1 MLGFGLPA
9 AESRRADQGR
19 HRWAERRGRRGAG
32 GDQGG
37 TLGRPTATINQLS
50 EPARHRA
57 GDLPMSEGPVK
68 RRRFQFLELAIAL
81 AFGAIVL
88 LTTLWLLPPQVAM
101 TATPLNIQEQLLL
114 GSWRL
119 IDPSESGSNV
129 VLEFRPDR
137 SMLERRPASSE
148 SETTGHGRWR
158 LKGSTLI
165 IENEGRMRI
174 PEILA
179 RVIGADQRPDGA
191 TTIQIQDGRLQLGSA
206 PSAMVFA
213 RISKNPIS
221 D

>member
-1 MLGFGLPA
+1 
-9 AESRRADQGR
+9 
-19 HRWAERRGRRGAG
+19 
-32 GDQGG
+32 
-37 TLGRPTATINQLS
+37 
-50 EPARHRA
+50 
-57 GDLPMSEGPVK
+57 MSEGPAK
-68 RRRFQFLELAIAL
+68 RRRFRFLELAIAL
-81 AFGAIVL
+81 AFGAIV

-137 SMLERRPASSE
+137 SMLDRRPASSE
-148 SETTGHGRWR
+148 SEATGHGRWR
-158 LKGSTLI
+158 LEGSTLI

-179 RVIGADQRPDGA
+179 WVIGADQRPDGA

-206 PSAMVFA
+206 PSALVFA
-213 RISKNPIS
+213 RISENPIS